1 MNQQKPQPHSES
13 LSKITGTDLND
24 KRKVTDEE
32 VNHDE

>member
-1 MNQQKPQPHSES
+1 MRRADLYTYVSE
-13 LSKITGTDLND
+13 ITGTDLDD

>member
-1 MNQQKPQPHSES
+1 MKQQAYV
-13 LSKITGTDLND
+13 LGITGTDLSD